1 MKNIKDIRLDFYLSN
16 ISLRDLCYC
25 QKRIQNILVIVF
37 LFLGLYSHALG
48 TKLDTLRTSRPKVG
62 LVLSGGGAKGFAHV
76 GALKVLRQAGIEVDY
91 ISGTSMGAIVGGL
104 YAIGYSPEYIEEIV
118 RAHDWVELLVDKI
131 DRRDLSIDEKTYNE
145 QQFISFPVTKNSV
158 SLPFGIKYG
167 QSVSLMLSKL
177 VSPVHQIHQ
186 FKDFQTPFLCVSTS
200 ISDGKSRLLESG
212 DLAEAMRAS
221 MAIPTIFTPEKL
233 DGILMVDGG
242 LVNNFPAKELA
253 SKGCEIIIGV
263 DVQESKAIKIED
275 LNTITSI
282 LDRSASF
289 YRKALNDTA
298 MKYIDYY
305 IQPNMDGYGVG
316 SFADYDSIM
325 KKGEEA
331 ALSKTDE
338 FKELAN
344 YLARFDNYKVMKKDL
359 LPLNSFVLDS
369 IKVVGNVN
377 IPSENIKSMLPFAH
391 GEIVYLE
398 DIEKTVKQIYGSLF
412 FNTVRYHL
420 LPSSLGSILV
430 VTVEEASFGSI
441 GLGIHYD
448 TDYKAGILI
457 SSKFRNILLKN
468 TLLEIKVGLSENPH
482 ASIKFYQNNGLLPS
496 FGISSRWTS
505 FSFVDYRNGK
515 DKIGEYRFSNF
526 VSDFYVQ
533 SQGKKTVA
541 FGGGVQIE
549 MSSLYNNFGI
559 DFGIDNPA
567 ITQSYFNLFA
577 FLKID
582 RFDKSFFPHTG
593 GKFHVRSVFVT
604 TLLKGGNLNP
614 GGKITVL
621 SGVYDKAIP
630 ISSKWTLRPRVN
642 AGFTFGTGLYYS
654 QMFFLGGQGNNYLPG
669 MISFSGLK
677 VSQLDGN
684 QILTARMQLQYN
696 VYKKHYIMTTV
707 DAGNIGF
714 SRPDLFEFDNGVIG
728 YGITYGYDS
737 FLGPI
742 EVSLMGS
749 NFNSVS
755 GFINLGFWF

>member
-1 MKNIKDIRLDFYLSN
+1 MMIISTGKIKGNNLSKNSLSLSSYAQMKIYL
-16 ISLRDLCYC
+16 
-25 QKRIQNILVIVF
+25 IVPLL
-37 LFLGLYSHALG
+37 LFLSLDLNAAYI
-48 TKLDTLRTSRPKVG
+48 KLDTTRKIRPKVG
-62 LVLSGGGAKGFAHV
+62 LVLSGGGAKGFAHI
-76 GALKVLRQAGIEVDY
+76 GALKVIRQAGIEVDY

-104 YAIGYSPEYIEEIV
+104 YAIGYSPEYIEEMV

-212 DLAEAMRAS
+212 DLAEALRAS

-233 DGILMVDGG
+233 DGKLMVDGG

-263 DVQESKAIKIED
+263 DVQESKTRKIED
-275 LNTITSI
+275 LSTITSI

-298 MKYIDYY
+298 KKYVDYY
-305 IQPNMDGYGVG
+305 LQPNMNGYGVG

-331 ALSKTDE
+331 AFGKIDE

-344 YLARFDNYKVMKKDL
+344 YLARFDDYKVMKKDL

-369 IKVVGNVN
+369 IKIVGNIN
-377 IPSENIKSMLPFAH
+377 IPTENIKSMLPFAH
-391 GEIVYLE
+391 GEIVFLE
-398 DIEKTVKQIYGSLF
+398 DVEKTIKQIYGSLF

-420 LPSSLGSILV
+420 LPSTEGSILE

-448 TDYKAGILI
+448 TDYKAGLLI

-468 TLLEIKVGLSENPH
+468 TLLELKVGLSENPH

-505 FSFVDYRNGK
+505 FSFVDYKNGK

-533 SQGKKTVA
+533 SQGKRTVA
-541 FGGGVQIE
+541 FGGGVQVE
-549 MSSLYNNFGI
+549 MSSLYNNIGVELGV
-559 DFGIDNPA
+559 DKPA
-567 ITQSYFNLFA
+567 VTQSYFNFFA

-582 RFDKSFFPHTG
+582 RFDKSFFPHSG
-593 GKFHVRSVFVT
+593 EKLDVRSVFVT

-621 SGVYDKAIP
+621 SGTYEMAIP
-630 ISSKWTLRPRVN
+630 LGSKWTLQPRLN
-642 AGFTFGTGLYYS
+642 GGFTFGEGLYFS

-669 MISFSGLK
+669 MFSFSGLK
-677 VSQLDGN
+677 VSQLGGN
-684 QILTARMQLQYN
+684 QMLSARLKLQFN

-707 DAGNIGF
+707 DAGSIGF
-714 SRPDLFEFDNGVIG
+714 SRAALFDFDKGVIG
-728 YGITYGYDS
+728 YGLTYGYDS